1 MKNLEEAIIYT
12 RDKKKYQI
20 DELKESFLEESIS
33 DMKNYINETGTLSGA
48 IIGVG
53 YLTTWYH
60 WNFIDTFLTKH
71 RVDYSLLSKRTILGV
86 ESNNI
91 DFFLG
96 EKIDTYDSAESF
108 TNSIKHLA
116 QMLYLGWED
125 KAVSYGDLLLNMLYG
140 KQYKGWHSSQKH
152 PWFMLELFCK
162 WQGIALDYAQ
172 LRNPNDMGVYQKA
185 LDNWDTEDTQ
195 LLSTIIDDL
204 TEFHIQQSDEYEHK
218 DKYDGD
224 FTDADYFIFP
234 IEILMWLS
242 IRRIMGLAEYN
253 PSPKNQLMQMEINKL
268 PTEIFPYHKDE
279 LVEQVK
285 EKLLKENPTLKFE
298 LNY

>member
-20 DELKESFLEESIS
+20 DTSEESYLKESIADCKLFLKDS
-33 DMKNYINETGTLSGA
+33 DELTDAVLGIQYLS
-48 IIGVG
+48 
-53 YLTTWYH
+53 TWYH
-60 WNFIDTFLTKH
+60 WNFIYTFLTKH
-71 RVDYSLLSKRTILGV
+71 RVDYSLLSKSTVLGV
-86 ESNNI
+86 ESNNLESFI
-91 DFFLG
+91 A
-96 EKIDTYDSAESF
+96 KKVDTYDEAVPF

-125 KAVSYGDLLLNMLYG
+125 KAVDYGNLLLNMLYG

-195 LLSTIIDDL
+195 LLSNIIDEL

-218 DKYDGD
+218 NKDDGD
-224 FTDADYFIFP
+224 FTSANYFIFP

-268 PTEIFPYHKDE
+268 PAVPFPYPKDE